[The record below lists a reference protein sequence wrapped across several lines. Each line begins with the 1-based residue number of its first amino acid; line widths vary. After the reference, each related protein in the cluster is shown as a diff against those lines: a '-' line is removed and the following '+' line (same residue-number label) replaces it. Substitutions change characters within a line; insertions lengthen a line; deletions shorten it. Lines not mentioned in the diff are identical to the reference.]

1 MAGFGFRLQ
10 KLLDLRIQKE
20 EESKIEFKK
29 SQDVKKE
36 IEKNLLSMTE
46 NYHEYSLKRLSGT
59 VIEQKI
65 TQNYLNALNV
75 LIDEAS
81 DNLEK
86 QKKVVE
92 DKRNVLIKKQ
102 VERKTVEVLKDKQK
116 LEFEKN
122 ENLKEQRVN
131 DELALYSFIRNI
143 ERGWG

>member
-92 DKRNVLIKKQ
+92 DKRNVLIK
-102 VERKTVEVLKDKQK
+102 
-116 LEFEKN
+116 
-122 ENLKEQRVN
+122 
-131 DELALYSFIRNI
+131 
-143 ERGWG
+143 

>member
-1 MAGFGFRLQ
+1 MAGFDFRLQ

-81 DNLEK
+81 GNLEK

-131 DELALYSFIRNI
+131 DELALYSFIKNI
-143 ERGWG
+143 ERG

>member
-1 MAGFGFRLQ
+1 MAGFDFRLQ
-10 KLLDLRIQKE
+10 KLLDLRVQKE
-20 EESKIEFKK
+20 EESKVEFKK
-29 SQDVKKE
+29 SQDVKLK
-36 IEKNLLSMTE
+36 IEKNLVNMTE

-75 LIDEAS
+75 LIDETNI
-81 DNLEK
+81 NLEK

-92 DKRNVLIKKQ
+92 EKRNVLIKKQ

-143 ERGWG
+143 ERG

>member
-1 MAGFGFRLQ
+1 MAGFDFRLQ
-10 KLLDLRIQKE
+10 KLLDLRVQKE
-20 EESKIEFKK
+20 EESKVEFKK
-29 SQDVKKE
+29 SQDVKLK
-36 IEKNLLSMTE
+36 IEKNLVSMTE

-75 LIDEAS
+75 LIDETNI
-81 DNLEK
+81 NLEK

-92 DKRNVLIKKQ
+92 EKRNVLIKKQ

-143 ERGWG
+143 ERG

>member
-143 ERGWG
+143 ERG